1 MNSDSEKNTE
11 APKLSEDQVL
21 DYLENNPDFFNRNE
35 DALSRVVLQHNS
47 GDAASIIE
55 RQIKTLRNRNQKID
69 TQMSEMI
76 SVAKLNEE
84 IFSKIRALCT
94 SMIDIETWQQ
104 LNESLATHFLTNFKA
119 DYILCNIE
127 ESSSIL
133 SLDHIKFEEI
143 RIGESFKTG
152 TEPLCLQLRE
162 EEMHDLF
169 GSIHKKG
176 QRTESVLIIP
186 FGSRDRKGFLSVGSK
201 DPLRFN
207 SNMETMFATFIS
219 SLLSRVVHR
228 LCK

>member
-1 MNSDSEKNTE
+1 MNSERKKNTE
-11 APKLSEDQVL
+11 APKLSEGQVL
-21 DYLENNPDFFNRNE
+21 DYLESNPDFFNRNE
-35 DALSRVVLQHNS
+35 EALSRVVLQHNS

-55 RQIKTLRNRNQKID
+55 RQIKTLRSRNQKID
-69 TQMSEMI
+69 EQVSEMI

-104 LNESLATHFLTNFKA
+104 LNESLATHFLTNFNA

-127 ESSSIL
+127 ESSSTQN
-133 SLDHIKFEEI
+133 LDHIKFEEI

-152 TEPLCLQLRE
+152 AEPLCLQLRE

-169 GSIHKKG
+169 GSIHKKSQG
-176 QRTESVLIIP
+176 TESVLIIP
-186 FGSRDRKGFLSVGSK
+186 LGSRNRKGFLSVGST
-201 DPLRFN
+201 DPLRFSN
-207 SNMETMFATFIS
+207 NMETMFATFIS
-219 SLLSRVVHR
+219 SLLGRVIRR

>member
-21 DYLENNPDFFNRNE
+21 DYLEKNPDFFNRNE
-35 DALSRVVLQHNS
+35 EALSRVVLQHNS

-69 TQMSEMI
+69 TQVSEMI

-176 QRTESVLIIP
+176 QEAESVLIIP
-186 FGSRDRKGFLSVGSK
+186 LGSRDRKGFLSVGSK

>member
-1 MNSDSEKNTE
+1 MNSEREKNTE
-11 APKLSEDQVL
+11 AQKLSEDLVL
-21 DYLENNPDFFNRNE
+21 DYLESNPDFFNRNE
-35 DALSRVVLQHNS
+35 EALSRVVLQHNS

-127 ESSSIL
+127 ESSSTL

>member
-1 MNSDSEKNTE
+1 MNSEIEKNTE
-11 APKLSEDQVL
+11 TLTLSENQVL
-21 DYLENNPDFFNRNE
+21 NYLESNPDFFNRNE
-35 DALSRVVLQHNS
+35 EALSRVVLGHNS

-69 TQMSEMI
+69 KQISEMI

-84 IFSKIRALCT
+84 IFNKIRALCT

-104 LNESLATHFLTNFKA
+104 LNETLATHFLTNFKA

-127 ESSSIL
+127 EGSPNL
-133 SLDHIKFEEI
+133 NLDHIKFEEI
-143 RIGESFKTG
+143 RIGESFKTR
-152 TEPLCLQLRE
+152 TEPICLQLRE

-176 QRTESVLIIP
+176 QGTESVLLIP
-186 FGSRDRKGFLSVGSK
+186 FGSRNRKGFLSVGSP
-201 DPLRFN
+201 DPLRFSN
-207 SNMETMFATFIS
+207 NMETMFANFIS
-219 SLLSRVVHR
+219 SLLGRVVHR

>member
-1 MNSDSEKNTE
+1 MNSEREKNTE
-11 APKLSEDQVL
+11 AQKLSEDLVL
-21 DYLENNPDFFNRNE
+21 DYLESNPDFFNRNE
-35 DALSRVVLQHNS
+35 EALSRVVLQHNS

-69 TQMSEMI
+69 TQVSEMI
-76 SVAKLNEE
+76 SLAKLNEE

-127 ESSSIL
+127 ESSSTL

>member
-1 MNSDSEKNTE
+1 MNSERKKNTE
-11 APKLSEDQVL
+11 APKLSEGQVL
-21 DYLENNPDFFNRNE
+21 DYLESNPDFFNRNE
-35 DALSRVVLQHNS
+35 EALSRVVLQHNS

-76 SVAKLNEE
+76 SLAKLNEE
-84 IFSKIRALCT
+84 IFRKIRALCT

-104 LNESLATHFLTNFKA
+104 LNESLATHFLTNFNA

-127 ESSSIL
+127 ESSSTQ

-152 TEPLCLQLRE
+152 AEPLCLQLRE

-176 QRTESVLIIP
+176 QGTESVLIIP
-186 FGSRDRKGFLSVGSK
+186 FGSRNRKGFLSVGSK

-207 SNMETMFATFIS
+207 NKMETMFASFIS
-219 SLLSRVVHR
+219 SLLDRVVHR